1 MAGPDENLVSY
12 FNDYWLMVNI
22 QVGCVLVHFSIKV
35 VEKKL
40 ALSDFIVFEMAN
52 LSVSSDIAACT
63 IEKVVNLLSNA
74 VVQLIIFNYFALS
87 HLSDSYKVNIY
98 VKTTCNFWFDN
109 VGKFTENSSNC
120 TSCFLQLI
128 IFLSWNHVLK
138 KLLILL
144 ELQFH
149 EKKNQ
154 MLLKIMVIFLIMIW
168 IYVSISRKICENKSL
183 LVKFYN
189 RETFGH
195 SAVSDCGLADESF
208 FLVKMTGN
216 EKFW

>member
-1 MAGPDENLVSY
+1 
-12 FNDYWLMVNI
+12 MVNI

-74 VVQLIIFNYFALS
+74 VVQQLIIFNYFALS
-87 HLSDSYKVNIY
+87 HLCDSYKVNIY

-120 TSCFLQLI
+120 IQT
-128 IFLSWNHVLK
+128 V
-138 KLLILL
+138 
-144 ELQFH
+144 
-149 EKKNQ
+149 
-154 MLLKIMVIFLIMIW
+154 
-168 IYVSISRKICENKSL
+168 
-183 LVKFYN
+183 
-189 RETFGH
+189 
-195 SAVSDCGLADESF
+195 F
-208 FLVKMTGN
+208 FS
-216 EKFW
+216 

>member
-63 IEKVVNLLSNA
+63 IEKFVNLLSNA

-87 HLSDSYKVNIY
+87 HLCDSYKVNIY

-109 VGKFTENSSNC
+109 VGKFT
-120 TSCFLQLI
+120 
-128 IFLSWNHVLK
+128 K
-138 KLLILL
+138 K
-144 ELQFH
+144 F
-149 EKKNQ
+149 
-154 MLLKIMVIFLIMIW
+154 
-168 IYVSISRKICENKSL
+168 
-183 LVKFYN
+183 VKLY
-189 RETFGH
+189 H
-195 SAVSDCGLADESF
+195 YYKLF
-208 FLVKMTGN
+208 FS
-216 EKFW
+216 

>member
-149 EKKNQ
+149 EKK
-154 MLLKIMVIFLIMIW
+154 
-168 IYVSISRKICENKSL
+168 KSNV
-183 LVKFYN
+183 VKN
-189 RETFGH
+189 N
-195 SAVSDCGLADESF
+195 
-208 FLVKMTGN
+208 GN
-216 EKFW
+216 FPNNDLNLCIDFT

>member
-12 FNDYWLMVNI
+12 FNDFWLMVKI
-22 QVGCVLVHFSIKV
+22 QVGCVQVHFSIKV

-52 LSVSSDIAACT
+52 LSVSSDIAECT

-74 VVQLIIFNYFALS
+74 VVQQLIIFNYFALS

-138 KLLILL
+138 KLVFLL
-144 ELQFH
+144 T
-149 EKKNQ
+149 
-154 MLLKIMVIFLIMIW
+154 W
-168 IYVSISRKICENKSL
+168 ITISRKKKSNS
-183 LVKFYN
+183 VEIIVIF
-189 RETFGH
+189 
-195 SAVSDCGLADESF
+195 
-208 FLVKMTGN
+208 
-216 EKFW
+216 